1 MEKTV
6 ILLQSQDRVNADL
19 MTDEELLLRLKKGL
33 DDIENEKVQKA
44 AASFADFKE
53 RHQ

>member
-19 MTDEELLLRLKKGL
+19 MTDEEILLKLRNGL
-33 DDIENEKVQKA
+33 DDMENGKVQEA
-44 AASFADFKE
+44 TVAFADFKE